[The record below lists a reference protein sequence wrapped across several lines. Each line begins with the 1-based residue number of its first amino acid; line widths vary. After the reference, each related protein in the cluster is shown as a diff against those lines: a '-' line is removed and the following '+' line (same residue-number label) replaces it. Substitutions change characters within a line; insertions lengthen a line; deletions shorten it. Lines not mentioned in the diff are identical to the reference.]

1 MTIEHVIWSVT
12 GTGRDLGLDVAQ
24 NEPSHI
30 HLPRR
35 RRAARPGDQGAGDV
49 RAVYV
54 SHGEHRRHAQPAAD
68 DS

>member
-1 MTIEHVIWSVT
+1 MTEHVVWSIT
-12 GTGRDLGLDVAQ
+12 GAGRDLGVDITQ

-35 RRAARPGDQGAGDV
+35 RRAARPDDQGAGEL

-54 SHGEHRRHAQPAAD
+54 SRGEHRRHAPPAAD
-68 DS
+68 DA

>member
-1 MTIEHVIWSVT
+1 MTIKPVIWSVT
-12 GTGRDLGLDVAQ
+12 GAGREFGLDIAQ

-35 RRAARPGDQGAGDV
+35 RRVARPGDQGAGEL

-54 SHGEHRRHAQPAAD
+54 SHGEHRRHAQAGAED
-68 DS
+68 T

>member
-12 GTGRDLGLDVAQ
+12 GAGRDLGLDITR

-35 RRAARPGDQGAGDV
+35 RRVGRPDDQGTGEL

-54 SHGEHRRHAQPAAD
+54 SRSGHRRHARPAAD
-68 DS
+68 EA